1 LKGWRLIA
9 RDTQMRQYDG
19 MVVVVTGGAGHIGR
33 AICQGF
39 LDAGAKV
46 VACGRRPPETP
57 IGDGPEQAVFFAAD
71 LRDSAGSQSLVDFT
85 LERFGRIDIL
95 INNAGGSP
103 PVEAAVASPRLTEKI
118 VALNLVA
125 PLVLSQQAYG
135 ALSANDVPGCI
146 VNIASVSGARPSPGT
161 AAYGAAKAG
170 LLSSTRSLAMEW
182 GPNIRVNAI
191 VVGLVHNEAGI
202 EHYGGA
208 EGFQRVADMLPLKR
222 MAAPVDVANAVL
234 MLCDDKAAYISGAAL
249 EVDGGGEVP
258 VFLHLAREAAATK

>member
-1 LKGWRLIA
+1 
-9 RDTQMRQYDG
+9 MRQYEG
-19 MVVVVTGGAGHIGR
+19 KVVVVTGGAGHIGR

-39 LDAGAKV
+39 LNEGAQV
-46 VACGRRPPETP
+46 VACGRRSPEEP
-57 IGDGPEQAVFFAAD
+57 IGDGLEKAEFFAAD
-71 LRDSAGSQSLVDFT
+71 LRDPDASKSLVDFA
-85 LERFGRIDIL
+85 LERFGRIDVL

-103 PVEAAVASPRLTEKI
+103 PVDAASASPRLTEKI

-125 PLVLSQQAYG
+125 PLVLSQQAHE
-135 ALSANDVPGCI
+135 ALSFNDAPGCI
-146 VNIASVSGARPSPGT
+146 VNIASVSGVRPSPGT

-182 GPNIRVNAI
+182 GPKIRVNAI

-202 EHYGGA
+202 AHYGGA
-208 EGFQRVADMLPLKR
+208 EGFARVADMLPLKR

-258 VFLHLAREAAATK
+258 VFLHLAREAAAT

>member
-1 LKGWRLIA
+1 
-9 RDTQMRQYDG
+9 MRQYEG
-19 MVVVVTGGAGHIGR
+19 KVVLVTGGAGHIGR

-39 LDAGAKV
+39 LNEGAQV
-46 VACGRRPPETP
+46 VACGRRSPEEP
-57 IGDGPEQAVFFAAD
+57 IGDGSEKAEFFSAD
-71 LRDSAGSQSLVDFT
+71 LRDPDASKSLVDFA
-85 LERFGRIDIL
+85 LERFGRIDVL

-103 PVEAAVASPRLTEKI
+103 PVDAASASPRLTEKI

-125 PLVLSQQAYG
+125 PLVLSQQAHG
-135 ALSANDVPGCI
+135 ALSVNDSPGCI
-146 VNIASVSGARPSPGT
+146 VNIASVSGVRPSPGT

-182 GPNIRVNAI
+182 GPKIRVNAI
-191 VVGLVHNEAGI
+191 VVGLVHNDAGI
-202 EHYGGA
+202 AHYGGA

-222 MAAPVDVANAVL
+222 MAAPEDVANAVL

-258 VFLHLAREAAATK
+258 VFLHLASEASKAD

>member
-1 LKGWRLIA
+1 
-9 RDTQMRQYDG
+9 MRQYEG
-19 MVVVVTGGAGHIGR
+19 KVVLVTGGAGHIGR

-39 LDAGAKV
+39 LNEGAQV
-46 VACGRRPPETP
+46 VACGRRSPEEP
-57 IGDGPEQAVFFAAD
+57 IGDGSEKAEFFPAD
-71 LRDSAGSQSLVDFT
+71 LRDPDASKSLVDFA

-103 PVEAAVASPRLTEKI
+103 PVDAASASPRLTEKI

-125 PLVLSQQAYG
+125 PLVLSQQAHG
-135 ALSANDVPGCI
+135 ALSVNDSPGCI
-146 VNIASVSGARPSPGT
+146 VNIASVSGVRPSPGT

-182 GPNIRVNAI
+182 GPKIRVNAI
-191 VVGLVHNEAGI
+191 VVGLVHNDAGI
-202 EHYGGA
+202 AHYGGA

-222 MAAPVDVANAVL
+222 MAAPGDVANAVL

-258 VFLHLAREAAATK
+258 VFLHLASEASKAD

>member
-1 LKGWRLIA
+1 
-9 RDTQMRQYDG
+9 MRQYEG
-19 MVVVVTGGAGHIGR
+19 KVVLVTGGAGHIGR

-39 LDAGAKV
+39 LNEGAQV
-46 VACGRRPPETP
+46 VACGRRSPEEP
-57 IGDGPEQAVFFAAD
+57 IGDGSEKAEFFPAD
-71 LRDSAGSQSLVDFT
+71 LRDPDASKSLVDFA
-85 LERFGRIDIL
+85 LERFGRIDVL

-103 PVEAAVASPRLTEKI
+103 PVDAASASPRLTEKI

-125 PLVLSQQAYG
+125 PLVLSQQAHG
-135 ALSANDVPGCI
+135 ALSVNDSPGCI
-146 VNIASVSGARPSPGT
+146 VNIASVSGVRPSPGT

-182 GPNIRVNAI
+182 GPKIRVNAI
-191 VVGLVHNEAGI
+191 VVGLVHNDAGI
-202 EHYGGA
+202 AHYGGA

-222 MAAPVDVANAVL
+222 MAAPGDVANAVL

-258 VFLHLAREAAATK
+258 VFLHLASEASKAD

>member
-1 LKGWRLIA
+1 
-9 RDTQMRQYDG
+9 MRQYEG
-19 MVVVVTGGAGHIGR
+19 KVVLVTGGAGHIGR

-39 LDAGAKV
+39 LNEGAQV
-46 VACGRRPPETP
+46 VACGRRSPEEP
-57 IGDGPEQAVFFAAD
+57 IGDGSEKAEFFPAD
-71 LRDSAGSQSLVDFT
+71 LRDPDASKSLVDFA

-103 PVEAAVASPRLTEKI
+103 PVDAASASPRLTEKI

-125 PLVLSQQAYG
+125 PLVLSQQAHG
-135 ALSANDVPGCI
+135 ALSVNDSPGCI
-146 VNIASVSGARPSPGT
+146 VNIASVSGVRPSPGT

-182 GPNIRVNAI
+182 GPKIRVNAI

-202 EHYGGA
+202 AHYGGA

-222 MAAPVDVANAVL
+222 MAAPEDVANAVL

-258 VFLHLAREAAATK
+258 VFLHLASEASKAD

>member
-1 LKGWRLIA
+1 
-9 RDTQMRQYDG
+9 MRQYEG
-19 MVVVVTGGAGHIGR
+19 KVVLVTGGAGHIGR

-39 LDAGAKV
+39 LNEGAQV
-46 VACGRRPPETP
+46 VACGRRSPEEP
-57 IGDGPEQAVFFAAD
+57 IGDGSEKAEFFPAD
-71 LRDSAGSQSLVDFT
+71 LRDPDASKSLVDFA

-103 PVEAAVASPRLTEKI
+103 PVDAASASPRLTEKI

-125 PLVLSQQAYG
+125 PLVLSQQAHG
-135 ALSANDVPGCI
+135 ALSVNDSPGCI
-146 VNIASVSGARPSPGT
+146 VNIASVSGVRPSPGT

-182 GPNIRVNAI
+182 GPKIRVNAI
-191 VVGLVHNEAGI
+191 VVGLVHNDAGI
-202 EHYGGA
+202 AHYGGA

-222 MAAPVDVANAVL
+222 MAAPEDVANAVL

-258 VFLHLAREAAATK
+258 VFLHLASEASKAD

>member
-1 LKGWRLIA
+1 
-9 RDTQMRQYDG
+9 MRQYEG
-19 MVVVVTGGAGHIGR
+19 KVVVVTGGAGHIGR

-39 LDAGAKV
+39 LNEGAQV
-46 VACGRRPPETP
+46 VACGRRSPEEP
-57 IGDGPEQAVFFAAD
+57 IGDGLEKAEFFAAD
-71 LRDSAGSQSLVDFT
+71 LRDPDASKSLVDFA
-85 LERFGRIDIL
+85 LERFGRIDVL

-103 PVEAAVASPRLTEKI
+103 PVDAASASPRLTEKI

-125 PLVLSQQAYG
+125 PLVLSQQAHG
-135 ALSANDVPGCI
+135 ALSVNDSPGCI
-146 VNIASVSGARPSPGT
+146 VNIASVSGVRPSPGT

-182 GPNIRVNAI
+182 GPKIRVNAI
-191 VVGLVHNEAGI
+191 VVGLVHNDAGI
-202 EHYGGA
+202 AHYGGA

-222 MAAPVDVANAVL
+222 MAAPEDVANAVL

-258 VFLHLAREAAATK
+258 VFLHLASEASKAD

>member
-1 LKGWRLIA
+1 
-9 RDTQMRQYDG
+9 MRQYEG
-19 MVVVVTGGAGHIGR
+19 KVVLVTGGAGHIGR

-39 LDAGAKV
+39 LNEGAQV
-46 VACGRRPPETP
+46 VACGRRSPEEP
-57 IGDGPEQAVFFAAD
+57 IGDGSEKAEFFPAD
-71 LRDSAGSQSLVDFT
+71 LRDPDASKSLVDFA

-95 INNAGGSP
+95 VNNAGGSP
-103 PVEAAVASPRLTEKI
+103 PVDAASASPRLTEKI

-125 PLVLSQQAYG
+125 PLVLSQQAHG
-135 ALSANDVPGCI
+135 ALSVNDSPGCI
-146 VNIASVSGARPSPGT
+146 VNIASVSGVRPSPGT

-182 GPNIRVNAI
+182 GPKIRVNAI
-191 VVGLVHNEAGI
+191 VVGLVHNDAGI
-202 EHYGGA
+202 AHYGGA

-222 MAAPVDVANAVL
+222 MAAPEDVANAVL

-258 VFLHLAREAAATK
+258 VFLHLASEASKAD

>member
-1 LKGWRLIA
+1 
-9 RDTQMRQYDG
+9 MRQYEG
-19 MVVVVTGGAGHIGR
+19 KVVLVTGGAGHIGR

-39 LDAGAKV
+39 LNEGAQV
-46 VACGRRPPETP
+46 VACGRRSPEEP
-57 IGDGPEQAVFFAAD
+57 IGDGSEKAEFFPAD
-71 LRDSAGSQSLVDFT
+71 LRDPDASKSLVDFA

-103 PVEAAVASPRLTEKI
+103 PVDAASASPRPTEKI

-125 PLVLSQQAYG
+125 PLVLSQQAHG
-135 ALSANDVPGCI
+135 ALSVNDSPGCI
-146 VNIASVSGARPSPGT
+146 VNIASVSGVRPSPGT

-182 GPNIRVNAI
+182 GPKIRVNAI
-191 VVGLVHNEAGI
+191 VVGLVHNDAGI
-202 EHYGGA
+202 AHYGGA

-222 MAAPVDVANAVL
+222 MAAPEDVANAVL

-258 VFLHLAREAAATK
+258 VFLHLASEASKAD